1 MNAMNVILRLG
12 LTLLL
17 LGLYAGASAGQTT
30 EQNPIRP
37 QEPDSHTVLT
47 FGVVPQQAASKL
59 ARLWAPLLQRVG
71 ALTGYQ
77 LEFRTAPDIP
87 SFEQR
92 LAAGEYDLAY
102 MNPYHYTVFQRNPG
116 YIAFGKEKNKRI
128 QGILVVRQD
137 SPLQSIE
144 DLAGAEIAFPAPAA
158 FAASILPRAY
168 LRQQGIAITPVYVSS
183 HDSVYL
189 TVARG
194 FYPAGGGV
202 RRTLAGIEPELR
214 QQLRILWTTPAYTPH
229 ALAAHPRV
237 PAATRDNVAEAFVAL
252 QEDSQGQP
260 LLQSLGFKN
269 GLMPARDADWDD
281 IRALQLELLDA
292 STGLPKAE

>member
-1 MNAMNVILRLG
+1 MNVILRLG
-12 LTLLL
+12 LALLL
-17 LGLYAGASAGQTT
+17 VGMCTGVSGAQTT
-30 EQNPIRP
+30 DENQTRP
-37 QEPDSHTVLT
+37 EEPASRTVLT

-59 ARLWAPLLQRVG
+59 ARLWAPLLQRVSV
-71 ALTGYQ
+71 LTGYQ

-102 MNPYHYTVFQRNPG
+102 MNPYHYTVFQQNPG
-116 YIAFGKEKNKRI
+116 YTAFGREKNKQI

-137 SPLQSIE
+137 SSLQSID
-144 DLAGAEIAFPAPAA
+144 DLAGTSVAFPAPAA

-189 TVARG
+189 NVARG

-202 RRTLAGIEPELR
+202 LRTLAGIKPELR

-237 PAATRDNVAEAFVAL
+237 PKSIRDVVAEAFVAL
-252 QEDSQGQP
+252 QEDPQGQP
-260 LLQSLGFKN
+260 LLQALGFKN
-269 GLMPARDADWDD
+269 GLMLARDADWDD